1 MIAVALLDA
10 SFAWVERARAA
21 GSSDAIPLGR
31 TDEGAGRKR
40 GAGLPDLPDAWGHAT
55 LNLEEGLAAG
65 GFLQDE
71 LSLGLH
77 MQVVHAPRGV
87 GSLQNAATWAGD
99 WYERVARAFPAAA

>member
-1 MIAVALLDA
+1 MRTYAAMRLGYVQEAGTLLY
-10 SFAWVERARAA
+10 
-21 GSSDAIPLGR
+21 
-31 TDEGAGRKR
+31 
-40 GAGLPDLPDAWGHAT
+40 LPDAWGHAT